1 MPDTRLIYDAAA
13 PKRATD
19 VSLNSDLLAQA
30 KALGLN
36 VSQACERGLAAQIA
50 EFQERRWLAENRE
63 ALASS
68 NAFVEAH
75 GLPLAGKRPY

>member
-1 MPDTRLIYDAAA
+1 MPDTRLSYDVAA
-13 PKRATD
+13 PKRATN

-36 VSQACERGLAAQIA
+36 VSQACERGLATQIA
-50 EFQERRWLAENRE
+50 EFQERRWLTENRE